1 MYPVFLEVKG
11 RKCTVIGAGTV
22 AQRRILTLLEQGA
35 AVTVVAPE
43 SMPVQ
48 LKEKKLTY
56 LQNRYTPKQLAGS
69 MLVFA
74 ATNDPAL
81 NAVIVQDAQD
91 MGILSSSVTDCGEVT
106 PDFSVPAQ
114 RHRGKITAAV
124 STEGCSPGLAAA
136 ICRELEPKLE
146 EYAGFCSILE
156 EFREVWK
163 TTVPDTERRRQMLNR
178 LTSPGVL
185 QLYREEGRQAFLE
198 FAAKLSDG
206 KLPLKKT
213 AILVVSFG
221 TSYENTREK
230 TIGAV
235 ERAIQASFPE
245 ADIFR
250 AFTSGMIIR
259 KMRRSGI
266 EIDTVPEALEHLKK
280 AGYTHVYC
288 QPTHVIPG
296 EEYDDL
302 CRDASQFVQSFS
314 VLQIGRPL
322 LTDTSDYPALI
333 HALKETISM
342 SDSKAYML
350 MGHGTSHMANQAYPA
365 FDYWLK
371 RSGYPNVFV
380 GTVEGYPTLDTV
392 LEQLEETAYHE
403 VVLLPMMLVAGD
415 HAQNDMAGE
424 DEDSWKS
431 ILIRH
436 GYRVTVLL
444 QGFGEYPAVQDLYVA
459 HVQEMLCS
467 EESDAAKV

>member
-22 AQRRILTLLEQGA
+22 AQRRILTLLEQSA
-35 AVTVVAPE
+35 AVTVIAPE
-43 SMPVQ
+43 PIPAQ
-48 LKEKKLTY
+48 LTKHKLTY
-56 LQNRYTPKQLAGS
+56 VQSRYTPELLAES

-74 ATNDPAL
+74 ATNDSAL
-81 NAVIVQDAQD
+81 NAAIVRDAQE
-91 MGILSSSVTDCGEVT
+91 MKILSSSVTDCAEVT

-124 STEGCSPGLAAA
+124 STEGSSPGLAAA

-146 EYAGFCSILE
+146 EYAGLCSILE
-156 EFREVWK
+156 ELREEWK
-163 TTVPDTERRRQMLNR
+163 TTVPDAYRRRQMLNR

-185 QLYREEGRQAFLE
+185 QLYRDEGRQAFLE
-198 FAAKLSDG
+198 YAAKLSDG
-206 KLPLKKT
+206 TLPLKKT
-213 AILVVSFG
+213 AILAVSFG

-235 ERAIQASFPE
+235 ERAIQAAFPE
-245 ADIFR
+245 ADVFR

-266 EIDTVPEALEHLKK
+266 EIDTVPEALERLKK

-302 CRDASQFVQSFS
+302 CRDAAQFAHSIS

-322 LTDTSDYPALI
+322 LTDTPDYPALI
-333 HALKETISM
+333 HALKESISM
-342 SDSKAYML
+342 SDSKAYVL
-350 MGHGTSHMANQAYPA
+350 MGHGTTHIANQAYPA

-371 RSGYPNVFV
+371 RSGYSNVFV

-424 DEDSWKS
+424 GEDSWKS
-431 ILIRH
+431 ILTRH
-436 GYRVTVLL
+436 GYHVTALL
-444 QGFGEYPAVQDLYVA
+444 RGLGEYPAVQALYAA
-459 HVQEMLCS
+459 HVGEMLCT
-467 EESDAAKV
+467 EEFDTETN